1 MASAPQALLSVALA
15 LLAGAPAAAA
25 AQTGPPPPTPAP
37 PAEESWQPG
46 PGFYSGW
53 ARGGFFLPSGSDFAD
68 GRTTATLGVG
78 FGVRLLPFATAGVE
92 ASWTD
97 RDFADP
103 GGAGSRISLESR
115 GLAALVRLH
124 HAFWRLEPGLTAG
137 AVWLESRLAGSSN
150 GLDGTARGFGFVAGA
165 GVDLLVVDGFAVG
178 VDWRWLQAS
187 GRFPD
192 RHGASMSLAGQ
203 SVGGLV
209 RLALP

>member
-1 MASAPQALLSVALA
+1 MASAPQALLSLALA
-15 LLAGAPAAAA
+15 LLAGAPAAAP
-25 AQTGPPPPTPAP
+25 AQTDPPPPRR
-37 PAEESWQPG
+37 PAEASWQPA

-53 ARGGFFLPSGSDFAD
+53 ARAGFFLPSGSDFTG
-68 GRTTATLGVG
+68 GRTTAALGVG
-78 FGVRLLPFATAGVE
+78 FGVGVLPFATAGVE

-103 GGAGSRISLESR
+103 GGASSRISIESR

-137 AVWLESRLAGSSN
+137 AVWLESRLSGSSN
-150 GLDGTARGFGFVAGA
+150 GLDGTARGFGFLAGA
-165 GVDLLVVDGFAVG
+165 GLDVLIVDGFAVG

-192 RHGASMSLAGQ
+192 RHGASMALAGQ
-203 SVGGLV
+203 TASGLV
-209 RLALP
+209 RISWP

>member
-1 MASAPQALLSVALA
+1 MASAPQALLPLALA
-15 LLAGAPAAAA
+15 LLAGAPAAAR
-25 AQTGPPPPTPAP
+25 AQTDPPPAP

-53 ARGGFFLPSGSDFAD
+53 ARAGFFLPSGSGSGFAD

-78 FGVRLLPFATAGVE
+78 FGVRVLPFVTAGAE

-103 GGAGSRISLESR
+103 GGGGTRISLESR
-115 GLAALVRLH
+115 GLAALVRVH

-165 GVDLLVVDGFAVG
+165 EVDVLVADGFAVG

-187 GRFPD
+187 GRFPNRD
-192 RHGASMSLAGQ
+192 GGSMSLAGQ
-203 SVGGLV
+203 SAAGLV
-209 RLALP
+209 RISWP

>member
-1 MASAPQALLSVALA
+1 MASAPQALLSLALA
-15 LLAGAPAAAA
+15 LLAGAPARAL
-25 AQTGPPPPTPAP
+25 AQAEPPPPPAP
-37 PAEESWQPG
+37 PAGESWQPG

-53 ARGGFFLPSGSDFAD
+53 ARGGLFLPSGADFAD
-68 GRTTATLGVG
+68 GRATATLGVG
-78 FGVRLLPFATAGVE
+78 FGVRVLPFATAGAE

-103 GGAGSRISLESR
+103 GGGGSRVSLESR

-137 AVWLESRLAGSSN
+137 AIWLESRLAGSSN
-150 GLDGTARGFGFVAGA
+150 GLDGTARGFGFLAGA
-165 GVDLLVVDGFAVG
+165 GVDVLLVDGLAVG

-192 RHGASMSLAGQ
+192 RHGAALSLAGQ
-203 SVGGLV
+203 SVGGLL
-209 RLALP
+209 RIAWP